1 MPCLPH
7 VSFTLRNTRTGA
19 GTRRPQIL
27 NPKPQTLAQ
36 VPALVDDIQKILYS
50 TADDAAPAPAA
61 DVAPVEAPVVP
72 EPVAVAAT

>member
-1 MPCLPH
+1 
-7 VSFTLRNTRTGA
+7 
-19 GTRRPQIL
+19 
-27 NPKPQTLAQ
+27 

-61 DVAPVEAPVVP
+61 DVAPVEAAAVEAPVVP